1 MSFSISSANRSHR
14 AITSSRYCLSQRVVA
29 SASSPRA
36 RAAAV
41 RCDSTRSVAL
51 PMTTSPKSRQNCP
64 RPPNFPFAAPGPI
77 GPSPNPVGRPPAK
90 SVPKARA
97 TRAGSQ
103 SAPLLGS
110 AVGRPPVSIGQTAMV
125 HPEDCGYRR
134 GRCIPK
140 VYHWSSAP
148 PIRCWRIAT
157 SRALAIICQR
167 TVPVGVKK
175 PSFPRD
181 GRCCTVA
188 AVQRGRDTAGIR
200 CR

>member
-1 MSFSISSANRSHR
+1 
-14 AITSSRYCLSQRVVA
+14 
-29 SASSPRA
+29 
-36 RAAAV
+36 
-41 RCDSTRSVAL
+41 
-51 PMTTSPKSRQNCP
+51 MTTSPKSRQNCP

-157 SRALAIICQR
+157 SRALAIIRQR

-188 AVQRGRDTAGIR
+188 AVQRGRDTLPVSGSGEKPQISRPGLLPFDCRTASPLALWMAGVSGYR
-200 CR
+200 SDAGMPGRPAYLGS